1 MTGNTADCTTPKQFL
16 TQIEATYGKARG
28 VWVMD
33 RGIPTEAL
41 LAEMRD
47 PARGVFYLVGT
58 PKSPLCGEDLFLTS
72 LNRNDLLV
80 CRGINCESQ
89 AKAR

>member
-1 MTGNTADCTTPKQFL
+1 VLAGNTADCTTLKHFL
-16 TQIEATYGKARG
+16 TEIEAARG

-58 PKSPLCGEDLFLTS
+58 PKSPLCGEDLFLT
-72 LNRNDLLV
+72 LT
-80 CRGINCESQ
+80 ESKGLTGLQ
-89 AKAR
+89 RHQLRKSG